1 MHDATR
7 PAFGRVR
14 APKSRSVTRLL
25 RTKLGRLGH
34 HRPDNR
40 VCEEAGLSRDDVAP
54 LRLASCGEDETA
66 SADPARAASTTVKAD
81 VSSRSPASPARLRS
95 RPISS
100 VPLPRSARSLFPSR
114 QRAAGDRLGYEQIV
128 HRAGG
133 SRCLCRERGRQVA
146 RRRLSASAHLDRERQ
161 RDGRRESRAE
171 PLCRRPRPPLRRQR
185 RDSARRGLRPALG
198 DQRVVSD

>member
-95 RPISS
+95 RPGACA
-100 VPLPRSARSLFPSR
+100 PANTGGRKRLAPPASAFVGATS
-114 QRAAGDRLGYEQIV
+114 AAL
-128 HRAGG
+128 AGG
-133 SRCLCRERGRQVA
+133 FACQQQRSGLFGRAIASASWTPALLERPNNPNQRGAVA
-146 RRRLSASAHLDRERQ
+146 RV
-161 RDGRRESRAE
+161 GRV
-171 PLCRRPRPPLRRQR
+171 P
-185 RDSARRGLRPALG
+185 
-198 DQRVVSD
+198 